1 MLRAYV
7 ILPPDA
13 RERLRRADPATQ
25 EQAKQA
31 FEALA
36 RRFARNRDDR
46 VMLSLVTTPPPEAR
60 SGLAM
65 RIAAEIEGIGVIE
78 LGILGDFLGNDL
90 LNSDLFPPK

>member
-13 RERLRRADPATQ
+13 RERLRQADPA
-25 EQAKQA
+25 AKDEAKRA
-31 FEALA
+31 FEHQA
-36 RRFARNRDDR
+36 RRFARNNDDR
-46 VMLSLVTTPPPEAR
+46 IFLSFLAEPPPEAR
-60 SGLAM
+60 NGFAM
-65 RIAAEIEGIGVIE
+65 RVIEEINGIGVIE

>member
-13 RERLRRADPATQ
+13 RERLRRADPA
-25 EQAKQA
+25 AKEEAKRA
-31 FEALA
+31 FEGLA
-36 RRFARNRDDR
+36 RRFARNSDDR
-46 VMLSLVTTPPPEAR
+46 VFLSFLTERPPEAR
-60 SGLAM
+60 NGFAM
-65 RIAAEIEGIGVIE
+65 RLIDEIEGIGVIE